1 MQKMFAENN
10 ITKEDFVSLID
21 QWDNR
26 EQQYFNMSP
35 ELCGTVAQNNI
46 ESIVFQICWALTAN
60 NQLHVPGAS
69 KFSSI
74 VFDRLAR
81 DIQSSRPSFFKMKSF
96 IQRVPLARPV
106 IAVYDNDLNTA
117 EGDYNKFTRGDTAYA
132 TPDGVFVFNK
142 QFCQALINWAYIK
155 QIKPKHY
162 FFKSNGGDI
171 PDDYV
176 YLEFLIFHEF
186 LHYTDDDFFYQKII
200 PEAKSRIIN
209 YVGDFRINYKLV
221 KNGMEQLPIGL
232 FSDKINFDR
241 YVHYE
246 EVYAH
251 CENLLKQS
259 WVPEIGMPVT
269 YDNGGKGVIIAIH
282 PNGDIETKDVATDDE
297 MMTIFQRYQMMQQ
310 AKLAKYQ
317 ALRSVMNVESVKEML
332 SEGEAK

>member
-1 MQKMFAENN
+1 
-10 ITKEDFVSLID
+10 
-21 QWDNR
+21 
-26 EQQYFNMSP
+26 
-35 ELCGTVAQNNI
+35 
-46 ESIVFQICWALTAN
+46 
-60 NQLHVPGAS
+60 
-69 KFSSI
+69 
-74 VFDRLAR
+74 
-81 DIQSSRPSFFKMKSF
+81 
-96 IQRVPLARPV
+96 
-106 IAVYDNDLNTA
+106 
-117 EGDYNKFTRGDTAYA
+117 
-132 TPDGVFVFNK
+132 
-142 QFCQALINWAYIK
+142 
-155 QIKPKHY
+155 
-162 FFKSNGGDI
+162 
-171 PDDYV
+171 
-176 YLEFLIFHEF
+176 
-186 LHYTDDDFFYQKII
+186 
-200 PEAKSRIIN
+200 
-209 YVGDFRINYKLV
+209 
-221 KNGMEQLPIGL
+221 MEQLPIGL